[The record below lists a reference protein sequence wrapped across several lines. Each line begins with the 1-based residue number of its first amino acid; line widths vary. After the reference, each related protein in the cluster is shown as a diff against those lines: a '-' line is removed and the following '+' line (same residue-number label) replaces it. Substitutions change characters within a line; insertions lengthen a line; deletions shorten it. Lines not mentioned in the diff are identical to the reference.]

1 MLPVALQLFSIRESM
16 EKDTRAA
23 LGDVADMGYRGV
35 ELCGFGGITTYKL
48 SDYTEDMAKNN
59 LIVNSD
65 PSFSLKY
72 CTDLTN
78 SVFPGLV
85 K

>member
-1 MLPVALQLFSIRESM
+1 MADVTVERG
-16 EKDTRAA
+16 
-23 LGDVADMGYRGV
+23 GDGKVYISDYGV
-35 ELCGFGGITTYKL
+35 IPLVTHLASGFGGITTYKL

-72 CTDLTN
+72 CTDLT
-78 SVFPGLV
+78 STVFPGLV